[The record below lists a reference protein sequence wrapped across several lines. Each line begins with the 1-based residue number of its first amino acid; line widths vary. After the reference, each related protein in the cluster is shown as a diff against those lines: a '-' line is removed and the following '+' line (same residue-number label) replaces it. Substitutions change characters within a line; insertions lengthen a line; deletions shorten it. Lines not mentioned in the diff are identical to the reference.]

1 MPLEA
6 ALSQSDADAL
16 IILDKKAADNARWY
30 LPSGGVFTDIP
41 LVSVDEREKFRLG
54 IRRAYIELTKFTF
67 TNLVRENI
75 MLVRL
80 DLSGSGHENPDGEK
94 LQCPHV
100 HIYREG
106 YGDKW
111 ARVPPADILNNLG
124 NVYDTL
130 DSFMRFCHVVRF
142 PIIERELFQ

>member
-1 MPLEA
+1 MPLES
-6 ALSQSDADAL
+6 ALSQNDADAL
-16 IILDKKAADNARWY
+16 IILDKKAVDDTRWS
-30 LPSGGVFTDIP
+30 LPAGGAFTDIP

-54 IRRAYIELTKFTF
+54 VRHGNIELTKFTF

-80 DLSGSGHENPDGEK
+80 DLNGPGHTNPDGEK
-94 LQCPHV
+94 LPCPHL
-100 HIYREG
+100 HIYRVD

-111 ARVPPADILNNLG
+111 ACVPPVDILNNLG

-130 DSFMRFCHVVRF
+130 DSFMRFCHVIRF